1 MARPTLNGKERKI
14 AYGPFAERKEIQQT
28 MSPIQFDWNEANILH
43 LAAHQILPAEAEQV
57 IQNRPVDLASELRN
71 GEERIPH
78 IGETDAGR
86 ILVVITTFVDK
97 KVRVVTAWPANKN
110 YRRWFLSLKRN
121 GNVGR
126 TETDDLRE

>member
-1 MARPTLNGKERKI
+1 MGNLNFEW
-14 AYGPFAERKEIQQT
+14 
-28 MSPIQFDWNEANILH
+28 DNANISH
-43 LAAHQILPAEAEQV
+43 VTEHEVEPEEAEQV
-57 IQNRPVDLASELRN
+57 ILNRPVDLKSELRN
-71 GEERIPH
+71 GEERVPH

-86 ILVVITTFVDK
+86 ILVVVTAPVGK

-126 TETDDLRE
+126 TETDELRE